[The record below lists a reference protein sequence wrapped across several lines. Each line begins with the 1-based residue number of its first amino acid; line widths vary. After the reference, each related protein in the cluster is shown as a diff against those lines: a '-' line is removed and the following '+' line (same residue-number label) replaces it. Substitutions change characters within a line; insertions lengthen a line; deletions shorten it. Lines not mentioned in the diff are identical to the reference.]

1 MNFATAGGFDQT
13 IITITSFAVLC
24 AITYVLFL
32 FGDKLVKAVG
42 PSALNVITKMMGL
55 ILAVI
60 GTQMFIDGA
69 AEAYKTVFA

>member
-1 MNFATAGGFDQT
+1 M
-13 IITITSFAVLC
+13 LC
-24 AITYVLFL
+24 VITYILFL

-42 PSALNVITKMMGL
+42 PSALNVVTKMMGL

-69 AEAYKTVFA
+69 GEAYKTVFS

>member
-1 MNFATAGGFDQT
+1 M
-13 IITITSFAVLC
+13 
-24 AITYVLFL
+24 TYVLFL

-60 GTQMFIDGA
+60 GTQMFIEGA

>member
-1 MNFATAGGFDQT
+1 GFDQT
-13 IITITSFAVLC
+13 IITIVSFAVLC
-24 AITYVLFL
+24 IITYILFL

-42 PSALNVITKMMGL
+42 PSALNVVTKMMGL

-69 AEAYKTVFA
+69 GEAYKTVFA

>member
-1 MNFATAGGFDQT
+1 
-13 IITITSFAVLC
+13 
-24 AITYVLFL
+24 
-32 FGDKLVKAVG
+32 G

-69 AEAYKTVFA
+69 AEAYKTVFSYPPPPPRFYCLESTLTTQLMWIF